1 MIINAIKWVFRA
13 QAVGLLLFAALL
25 PAHAAKDRP
34 AVVQIA
40 TIDALLAGS
49 YDGVMRLDTMLDYG
63 DFGLGTFDRLDGEM
77 LVYQGEIFQIK
88 ADGKAYRP
96 DPALTTPFAT
106 VIRFEPDHRETLKG
120 QLDFPGLQAVMDA
133 LAPQQNHFVALAI
146 EGEFTRMHVRSV
158 PAQEKP
164 YPRLAEVAA
173 RQPEFHFEN
182 VRGLL
187 VGFRCPAFV
196 RGINVPGYHLHF
208 IDDGRTVGGHV
219 LDFILTEGEVEWA
232 VADIFT
238 TILPDP
244 DDVNFQG
251 LDLTQDLVEELHRI
265 ESPR

>member
-1 MIINAIKWVFRA
+1 MIGFLFKRVFRL
-13 QAVGLLLFAALL
+13 QAVGLILLAAMV
-25 PAHAAKDRP
+25 PTYASEDRP
-34 AVVQIA
+34 AVVQIS

-49 YDGVMRLDTMLDYG
+49 YDGVMRLDTLLEYG

-96 DPALTTPFAT
+96 DLALTTPFAT
-106 VIRFEPDHRETLKG
+106 VIRFEPNHREMLKG
-120 QLDFPGLQAVMDA
+120 QLDFPGLQAVMDV

-146 EGEFTRMHVRSV
+146 EGEFARMHVRSV

-164 YPRLAEVAA
+164 YPPLAEVAA

-208 IDDGRTVGGHV
+208 IDDDRTVGGHV

-232 VADIFT
+232 VADTFT
-238 TILPDP
+238 MILPDP
-244 DDVNFQG
+244 NDVSFQG
-251 LDLTQDLVEELHRI
+251 LDLTRDRVEELHRI